1 MTKKTKSRAA
11 NRVPKT
17 ATAKGGARD
26 RRNSR
31 ESRESRDIVLAI
43 RRGTVDALVVDGSA
57 GEQVLTLQGSDHP
70 YRVLVETINDGVAT
84 LDRAGTILFVNSRFA
99 EIMGLPA
106 ANVIGTSLSAH
117 VSPVDR
123 ERLRQ
128 LIAQSGQ
135 NTTQSEIRLSAKD
148 GRSSIVRLALTP
160 VDNADVRNICV
171 VATELTE
178 LVEANEALRS
188 NEESL
193 RQLSGRLLKLQDE
206 ERRHI
211 ARDLHDITGQKL
223 AAQSIALAQVLNR
236 KGIDSEAQKQL
247 SECLTL
253 SKQIGEEVRT
263 LSYVLHPP
271 LLDELGLSSAVKW
284 YAEGF
289 EHRTGVKVD
298 VDVASSFPRLEPDV
312 EVTLF
317 RIIQESLNNVH
328 RYSGSQKAWVRVK
341 ATSNNKI
348 QVEIKDAG
356 KGISP
361 DRLKGTNGTV
371 APIGVGI
378 QGMKERLRQ
387 LSGKLEIT
395 SGVNRGTRVI
405 ATLPLSRVNGD
416 ASAESAALPGSA
428 PGSAIRPTR
437 TQKQILIAD
446 DHELLRRGIRA
457 MLESQIEWEVCGEA
471 INGQDAVEKAA
482 ALRPDLVI
490 LDINMPVLN
499 GLAAV
504 RQILRGAPD
513 TKILVFTVH
522 DSEQTEKEVRAAG
535 GHAYLSKNN
544 ASQDLLRV
552 VRELLDGTASLPT
565 AAVAT
570 AATASASNAPN

>member
-1 MTKKTKSRAA
+1 VTKKSKAPRAKRNQKRALPAAGPRARGSA
-11 NRVPKT
+11 N
-17 ATAKGGARD
+17 
-26 RRNSR
+26 
-31 ESRESRDIVLAI
+31 ESRDIVLAI
-43 RRGTVDALVVDGSA
+43 RRGSVDALVIEGSQ

-84 LDRAGTILFVNSRFA
+84 LDPSGTILFVNSRFA
-99 EIMGLPA
+99 EIMRLPA
-106 ANVIGTSLSAH
+106 TNVIGTFLSSH
-117 VSPVDR
+117 VSPADR
-123 ERLRQ
+123 EALRQ
-128 LIAQSGQ
+128 LIVRSSKTAAQGQ
-135 NTTQSEIRLSAKD
+135 IRLSAKD
-148 GRSSIVRLALTP
+148 GRSRIVRLSLTP
-160 VDNADVRNICV
+160 VDTNSATRNICV

-193 RQLSGRLLKLQDE
+193 QLLSARLLKLQDE

-223 AAQSIALAQVLNR
+223 AAQSIALSQVLNR
-236 KGIDSEAQKQL
+236 KGQDTESQRLL
-247 SECLTL
+247 SECITL

-289 EHRTGVKVD
+289 QQRTGVKVD
-298 VDVASSFPRLEPDV
+298 VDVASDFPRLPPDV

-328 RYSGSQKAWVRVK
+328 RYSGSQKAWVRVRPTRDK
-341 ATSNNKI
+341 KI
-348 QVEIKDAG
+348 EVEIRDAG

-361 DRLKGTNGTV
+361 ERLNAANGAV

-378 QGMKERLRQ
+378 QGMKERMRQ
-387 LSGKLEIT
+387 LAGKLEIA
-395 SGVNRGTRVI
+395 SGVNRGTRVT
-405 ATLPLSRVNGD
+405 ATLPLARINGAD
-416 ASAESAALPGSA
+416 AAEPASLLPGWPS
-428 PGSAIRPTR
+428 GSSEAKPDRSR
-437 TQKQILIAD
+437 KQILIAD

-457 MLESQIEWEVCGEA
+457 MLETQAEWEICGEA
-471 INGQDAVEKAA
+471 TNGQDAVDKAA
-482 ALRPDLVI
+482 ALNPDLVI

-504 RQILRGAPD
+504 RQMLRSAPQ

-552 VRELLDGTASLPT
+552 VRDLLDGTASLSSP
-565 AAVAT
+565 APAKA
-570 AATASASNAPN
+570 ASAGNVVN